1 VLAPDPRLTVA
12 TATVPVALLGGTDGR
27 ASFRRRFCAALEREG
42 VGAAA
47 PADCDAMLVRLPDE
61 PPDEPPEGP
70 ADARPTPTSRPADPT
85 LRVLFVPGLASDC
98 AGQAALIDG
107 ELRATVERLGH
118 AFRVLPV
125 SGLSSD
131 AANAR
136 RLRDATLAATPGAE
150 RAVILTHSKGT
161 VDVLR
166 MLVDHPGTQARIAAV
181 VSLAGAVGG
190 SPLARIASD
199 DALAVAAWSPGHDCD
214 AGDLGA
220 LASLVPEH
228 RQRWLAEHRLP
239 AGIRYYSLVALPDPG
254 RISPG
259 LRPGHRL
266 LSAIDPRNDG
276 NVLFTDQVIPG
287 ATLLGYLN
295 ADHWAIATDLGASP
309 NPLVRAV
316 AGAYPF
322 PRRAMVEAVLRTV
335 EDDLRRSGRS
345 ALPSRASRRRALEL
359 PPGRLYLRHE
369 HRGRPGFDVGSE
381 AFQCMPRTLVPS

>member
-1 VLAPDPRLTVA
+1 VTAAIRSSRPCRRLAGTLVLVAAVAGCTGGALAPDPRLTVA

-27 ASFRRRFCAALEREG
+27 AAFRRRFCAALERDAG
-42 VGAAA
+42 GGAAPVA
-47 PADCDAMLVRLPDE
+47 CDAMLVRLPDE
-61 PPDEPPEGP
+61 SP
-70 ADARPTPTSRPADPT
+70 ADAGDAGATPAPRPAGPP

-98 AGQAALIDG
+98 AGQAALIDA

-136 RLRDATLAATPGAE
+136 RLRDAMLAATPEAG

-166 MLVDHPGTQARIAAV
+166 MLVDHPGTQARVAAV

-190 SPLARIASD
+190 SPLARIAAG
-199 DALAVAAWSPGHDCD
+199 DALAVAAWSPGLDCD

-220 LASLVPEH
+220 LSSLVPEH

-239 AGIRYYSLVALPDPG
+239 ARIRYYSLVALPDPG

-259 LRPGHRL
+259 LSPGHRM

-276 NVLFTDQVIPG
+276 NVLYTDQVIPG
-287 ATLLGYLN
+287 ATLLGYVN
-295 ADHWAIATDLGASP
+295 ADHWAIATDLGGSA

-316 AGAYPF
+316 AGAHPF
-322 PRRAMVEAVLRTV
+322 PRRAMVEAVLQTV
-335 EDDLRRSGRS
+335 ADDLLR
-345 ALPSRASRRRALEL
+345 LPSTGSVRATPNA
-359 PPGRLYLRHE
+359 H
-369 HRGRPGFDVGSE
+369 
-381 AFQCMPRTLVPS
+381 